1 MRAVN
6 GACHESR
13 LGAWEVLWE
22 DTGELQLA
30 ELLGQLGHSRAVLSL
45 VVLEGEGEG
54 KTEMIGAMHCGVNLI
69 WLFPIE
75 LQVYVCTVV
84 L

>member
-1 MRAVN
+1 MGNTAWQTKHKTRALN

-30 ELLGQLGHSRAVLSL
+30 ELLGQLGHSGAVLSL
-45 VVLEGEGEG
+45 VVLEGEGERQR
-54 KTEMIGAMHCGVNLI
+54 L
-69 WLFPIE
+69 LE
-75 LQVYVCTVV
+75 LCIVELT
-84 L
+84 